1 MLSEVRAAT
10 SVSHA
15 TPRHEAVKNATVH
28 GRHLPVDAYG
38 LPVMMMVTLAGV
50 HDAHTAH

>member
-1 MLSEVRAAT
+1 MRAAT

-15 TPRHEAVKNATVH
+15 TPRHDAVKNATGR
-28 GRHLPVDAYG
+28 GRHLPVDARG

-50 HDAHTAH
+50 HVAHAAR